1 VPWAVLAA
9 SIAVHGAV
17 LVWLMRLAYVPAL
30 LVSSGTVRA
39 AELLPVP
46 SVRLAPAF
54 PAFAG
59 MTAGVTG
66 AAARRRGG
74 LTPRLPGVP
83 AAPVQTP
90 PAGDS
95 GSGVV
100 ARRVGGSVP
109 IAAGFARI
117 GPAEAS
123 GKLWVA
129 PLPDTPRELA
139 ARVART
145 HAELADSAVKAIIQA
160 FLDSLAMDPAARAAR
175 PPDWTTTI
183 AGSKFG
189 LDSKW
194 IYLAGLKIPTA
205 VLALLPLPHGNDQK
219 AFDRSDLLY
228 RDLRA
233 AAQRSENM
241 AEFKQAIR
249 EIRER
254 KEAEREFEKNQRTP
268 PPDITPEDPPK

>member
-1 VPWAVLAA
+1 MLGA
-9 SIAVHGAV
+9 SIAVHAAA
-17 LVWLMRLAYVPAL
+17 LVWLVRLAYVPAM
-30 LVSSGTVRA
+30 LVTPETVHV
-39 AELLPVP
+39 AELPPVP
-46 SVRLAPAF
+46 
-54 PAFAG
+54 
-59 MTAGVTG
+59 
-66 AAARRRGG
+66 AARRLGASA
-74 LTPRLPGVP
+74 PRQLASAAPRRPEMSGAARPVATAPDSGAGPGAPRAGASVP
-83 AAPVQTP
+83 AA
-90 PAGDS
+90 
-95 GSGVV
+95 
-100 ARRVGGSVP
+100 
-109 IAAGFARI
+109 GFVRI

-145 HAELADSAVKAIIQA
+145 HAELADSAVKTIIQA

-194 IYLAGLKIPTA
+194 IYVAGLKIPTA

-219 AFDRSDLLY
+219 AFDRSDVLY
-228 RDLRA
+228 RDLRM

-241 AEFKQAIR
+241 AEFKKAIK

-254 KEAEREFEKNQRTP
+254 KEAEREFERNQRTP
-268 PPDITPEDPPK
+268 PPDITPEDSSR